1 MLSSQI
7 RSMKSIV
14 NTAIFRR
21 MIFTSSTTRTS
32 ESRQRHV
39 SLFSSQIRSMKAIV
53 NAALFGYVVFT
64 VHALI
69 NHGNVTVHFLDSS
82 PKLPTSCQI
91 LQCCT
96 STDEANHQNYNLSCQ
111 SSLLLRRVIF
121 SNTRLRRLLFFRRL
135 SCLKRDGHVVAAASI
150 ASSYG
155 FVYLRSVDSVRKA

>member
-1 MLSSQI
+1 MLSSQIKSMKPVVNTALFGRIVFTSSITRTYKSRQRHFSSSSSQI
-7 RSMKSIV
+7 RSMKPIV
-14 NTAIFRR
+14 NT
-21 MIFTSSTTRTS
+21 
-32 ESRQRHV
+32 
-39 SLFSSQIRSMKAIV
+39 
-53 NAALFGYVVFT
+53 ALFGYVVFT
-64 VHALI
+64 LHALI
-69 NHGNVTVHFLDSS
+69 NHGNLTVHFLDSS

-96 STDEANHQNYNLSCQ
+96 SMDEANRQNHYLSCQ
-111 SSLLLRRVIF
+111 SLLLLRRVIF